1 VLAVEVRNLTRY
13 FGKFCAVN
21 NISLTVKTGEIFGL
35 IGPNGAGK
43 TTTIRMLTGVLKPS
57 SGSGT
62 VGGHDILTEQ
72 EEIKKIIG
80 YMSQRFSL
88 YNDLTVLENLS
99 FFGGI
104 YGVSGR
110 KLIER
115 IDIVLK
121 ITDMVDKKRTIV
133 KQLPQGFRQRLAL
146 GCAVL
151 HRPKVVFLDEPTSG
165 VDPEFRISFWNLIRN
180 MKEEGLSVIVTT
192 HYLDE
197 AERADRIALVNKGKI
212 VGTGTP
218 TELVEG
224 VDIFTY
230 EVEVKNL
237 RGILGKIRRMLKETV
252 IIYGEKIHI
261 LTKKSIDEVKKEF
274 RFNDIEYLSIR
285 KVRPKLE
292 DIFTFKVKA
301 EK

>member
-1 VLAVEVRNLTRY
+1 MLAVEVRNLTRY

-133 KQLPQGFRQRLAL
+133 KQLPQGFHQRLAL

-151 HRPKVVFLDEPTSG
+151 HKPKVVFLDEPTSG

>member
-1 VLAVEVRNLTRY
+1 MLAVEVRNLTRY

>member
-1 VLAVEVRNLTRY
+1 MLAVEVRNLTRY

-133 KQLPQGFRQRLAL
+133 KQLPQGFHQRLAL

-151 HRPKVVFLDEPTSG
+151 HKPKVVFLDEPTSG

-237 RGILGKIRRMLKETV
+237 RGILGKIRRILKETV